1 MYEYHTASIGLFDKI
16 IRKNKNI
23 LPKVIGCFTDAVI
36 NDNLIHTFGTGH
48 SHMIG
53 LELFVRAG
61 GLGNINAMLDSIV
74 MTSEGARRSLSLIHI

>member
-1 MYEYHTASIGLFDKI
+1 MYDYHTASKEFFDKI
-16 IRKNKNI
+16 IRTNNNI
-23 LPKVIGCFTDAVI
+23 LPKVISCFTDAII

-61 GLGNINAMLDSIV
+61 GLGILMLC
-74 MTSEGARRSLSLIHI
+74 